1 MNHPETKTP
10 ATEGDRQPEKPK
22 YESYYDELYAKYWW
36 VSIPPS
42 IISILISSY
51 MILKIL
57 KVL

>member
-1 MNHPETKTP
+1 MNHPETQTP
-10 ATEGDRQPEKPK
+10 ATEENRQPEKQK
-22 YESYYDELYAKYWW
+22 YASYYDELYAKYWW